1 MRELTVIVRDVVDEY
16 LIRLMR
22 YVASRETEEAA
33 VRYVKRIRKEIDDL
47 SYLAP
52 MLPKSNY
59 LLPLRYHKDAKAMTV
74 GKRKLTVIFHV
85 DGEYVIVDKIL
96 PAGMITY

>member
-47 SYLAP
+47 SHMAP
-52 MLPKSNY
+52 MLPKSKY
-59 LLPLRYHKDAKAMTV
+59 LLPLRFHKEAKTMTV

-85 DGEYVIVDKIL
+85 DGEYAIVDKIL
-96 PAGMITY
+96 PSFMTTY